1 MRQRLLN
8 LFAGA
13 ALVLSACAAVP
24 VSAHHAPSA
33 IFDMDHKL
41 TLTGLCT
48 GIEWVNP
55 HIILHLDAKDSAGN
69 IAKWT
74 LESNPPAWFKKAGVS
89 RQDVVKATGQMVTI
103 DGLRA
108 KDGSSY
114 GYFLKIT
121 FADGSSVEWNSL
133 LDQALGKKSD
143 PAN

>member
-1 MRQRLLN
+1 MRPLTFSAIAA
-8 LFAGA
+8 FAF
-13 ALVLSACAAVP
+13 LSVTEP

-33 IFDMDHKL
+33 IFDMDHAF

-48 GIEWVNP
+48 AVDWVNP
-55 HIILHLDAKDSAGN
+55 HIVLHMDAKDSAGN
-69 IAKWT
+69 VVKWT
-74 LESNPPAWFKKAGVS
+74 FESNPPAWFKKAGVS
-89 RQDVVKATGQMVTI
+89 RQDVVKAVGQMVTI
-103 DGLRA
+103 AGLRA

-121 FADGSSVEWNSL
+121 FADGTSVEWNSL

>member
-1 MRQRLLN
+1 MR
-8 LFAGA
+8 LFTFAAIA
-13 ALVLSACAAVP
+13 ALALLSITQP

>member
-1 MRQRLLN
+1 MRPLTL
-8 LFAGA
+8 AAMA
-13 ALVLSACAAVP
+13 ALVIVFPLAEPA
-24 VSAHHAPSA
+24 SAHHAPSA

-41 TLTGLCT
+41 TVTGLCT

-55 HIILHLDAKDSAGN
+55 HIILHLDAKDTAGN

-89 RQDVVKATGQMVTI
+89 RQDVVKAIGQVVTI

-121 FADGSSVEWNSL
+121 FADGTSVEWNSL

-143 PAN
+143 SAN